1 MPAVAQPTFRL
12 LCISIILQCV
22 GGCNNKSQGGA
33 APVVTC
39 QAEQR
44 LHSLP
49 TDVTTIDPGQAT
61 KQGRNTASVLV
72 CSKVTA

>member
-1 MPAVAQPTFRL
+1 MPAVAQPTFGL

-22 GGCNNKSQGGA
+22 GGCNSKSQGGA

-44 LHSLP
+44 LQSLP
-49 TDVTTIDPGQAT
+49 TDVTTRLM
-61 KQGRNTASVLV
+61 QGRPRNRVGIQLL
-72 CSKVTA
+72 C